1 MLGKQLYITSE
12 ETLNQAVVPV
22 TNSDETGFIK
32 KPAAG
37 TGLWTSSWR
46 EETQDS
52 AWVEWCQGEN
62 FGKPYEK
69 TWHLLTPQEDVKLYV
84 IDGLKDL
91 NKLLRTHKW
100 DQPKWEEYRRTAIDF
115 ERLALEYDG
124 LWLTEKGDAETHLS
138 YPDDLNAWDCES
150 VLWFKWCFTEVQ
162 RIETPQPVMV
172 EE

>member
-12 ETLNQAVVPV
+12 ETLNQAVIPV

-52 AWVEWCQGEN
+52 GWVEWCRWEN

-69 TWHLLTPQEDVKLYV
+69 HWHVLTQKDDVKLYK
-84 IDGLKDL
+84 IDSLGGLRR
-91 NKLLRTHKW
+91 LLRTYKW
-100 DQPKWEEYRRTAIDF
+100 NQPKWEEYGRTAIDF
-115 ERLALEYDG
+115 ERLALDYDG
-124 LWLTEKGDAETHLS
+124 VWLTEKGNAETHLS

-150 VLWFKWCFTEVQ
+150 VLWFRWCFSEVQ
-162 RIETPQPVMV
+162 RIAVPQPVEV
-172 EE
+172 EQ